1 MDTMTKTLTYK
12 AAGVDTTKKDGVI
25 DEIIRLS
32 RKTYDHRVIE
42 HPWGFAGLFSLFP
55 KTGISRRD
63 KSHVAPL
70 FARNYKSPTLVA
82 CSDGVGTKLKI
93 AFLLNKHDT
102 VGIDLV
108 AMSINDLVVTG
119 AEPLFFLDYISCG
132 KVNEKI
138 IVDIIRGIVSGCE
151 QSGCALLGGETAE
164 MPDFYPPSE
173 YDLAGFAVGLV
184 DKDKIITGKHIRPGD
199 VVIGLSSSGPHSNGY
214 SLVRKVFLG
223 DVSLASPSLRRSGHK
238 EAVTKLQSYIPEL
251 GCTLGEELLRPTII
265 YARAVKHILR
275 NYRYKKAVKG
285 IANITGGG
293 MVENIPRVLPRNVC
307 VEINTDSFPLPPVF
321 SLIQATGN
329 IEREEM
335 YRVFNMGIGMV
346 IIVDKFY
353 ASAIIRRLK
362 AIKYSAYNIGKV
374 IAKPSGQSQQV
385 FIK

>member
-1 MDTMTKTLTYK
+1 MGTVAKALTYK
-12 AAGVDTTKKDGVI
+12 SSGVDTTKKDGVI

-32 RKTYDHRVIE
+32 RKTYDPRVID

-55 KTGISRRD
+55 KTGLSRLSGKDRD
-63 KSHVAPL
+63 KSHTAPL

-108 AMSINDLVVTG
+108 AMSINDLIVTG

-132 KVNEKI
+132 KVQEKI
-138 IVDIIRGIVSGCE
+138 IVDIIKGIVNGCE
-151 QSGCALLGGETAE
+151 QSGSALLGGETAE

-184 DKDKIITGKHIRPGD
+184 DKDKVITGKYIKSGD
-199 VVIGLSSSGPHSNGY
+199 VVIGLSSSGLHSNGY

-223 DVSLASPSLRRSGHK
+223 ESSIK
-238 EAVTKLQSYIPEL
+238 ESVNKLKTHIPAL
-251 GCTLGEELLRPTII
+251 GCTLGEELLKPTMI
-265 YARAVKHILR
+265 YAKAVKHILR

-285 IANITGGG
+285 IAHITGGG
-293 MVENIPRVLPRNVC
+293 LVENIPRVLPKSVC
-307 VEINTDSFPLPPVF
+307 VEINADTFPLPPVF
-321 SLIQATGN
+321 SLIEATGN
-329 IEREEM
+329 IPKDEM
-335 YRVFNMGIGMV
+335 YRVFNMGIGLV

-353 ASAIIRRLK
+353 APAIIRRLK
-362 AIKYSAYNIGKV
+362 KMKYSAFNIGKV
-374 IAKPSGQSQQV
+374 VTKPSGQSNQV
-385 FIK
+385 IIK

>member
-1 MDTMTKTLTYK
+1 MGTIVKALTYK
-12 AAGVDTTKKDGVI
+12 SSGVDTTKKDGVI

-32 RKTYDHRVIE
+32 RKTYDPRVID

-55 KTGISRRD
+55 KAGISRRD
-63 KSHVAPL
+63 KSHTAPL

-108 AMSINDLVVTG
+108 AMSVNDLIVTG

-132 KVNEKI
+132 KVQEKI
-138 IVDIIRGIVSGCE
+138 IVDIIKGVVAGCE

-184 DKDKIITGKHIRPGD
+184 DKDKIITGKYIKPGD
-199 VVIGLSSSGPHSNGY
+199 AVIGLSSSGLHSNGY
-214 SLVRKVFLG
+214 SLVRRVFLEG
-223 DVSLASPSLRRSGHK
+223 LSHK
-238 EAVTKLQSYIPEL
+238 EEANKLLSNIPEL

-265 YARAVKHILR
+265 YAKAVKHILR
-275 NYRYKKAVKG
+275 NYSYKKAVKG
-285 IANITGGG
+285 IAHITGGG
-293 MVENIPRVLPRNVC
+293 LVENIPRVLPKNVC
-307 VEINTDSFPLPPVF
+307 VEIDTDTFPLPPVF
-321 SLIQATGN
+321 SLIQKTGN
-329 IEREEM
+329 IAQEEM
-335 YRVFNMGIGMV
+335 LRVFNMGIGLV
-346 IIVDKFY
+346 IVVDKFY

-362 AIKYSAYNIGKV
+362 KVKYNAYNIGKV
-374 IAKPSGQSQQV
+374 IGKSPGQVNQV
-385 FIK
+385 IIK